1 MKREMV
7 RLAVQVVPNARKSEV
22 AGEVEGVIRIRL
34 QALPIEG
41 RANEE
46 LVRMLA
52 KLLGVSKASVE
63 VVQGQTGRRKLV
75 EIRSNM
81 DLDSVRKML
90 LGD

>member
-1 MKREMV
+1 MKREVV

-34 QALPIEG
+34 QAQPIEG